1 MSAALLEAEIHLEVD
16 AGIEVLVRHDRAM
29 DGHLQLSTW
38 FSRLVALPSRK

>member
-29 DGHLQLSTW
+29 DGPPSVNW